1 MKKLLYPFINLSLFL
16 SLLFVAGC
24 EEGNPVTNNYYEYQ
38 GDTTIVIDTTIVFDT
53 TIITVDTNFIDT
65 TIIVDTTIIIGDT
78 NSNTWGFDPLI
89 SGTDLDTYTFQSWHL
104 EDIDDGQNHVCGSNL
119 GTDNTNCMDYY
130 EEFLCSISDSDPYGP
145 RFSFVEDG
153 YIFMN
158 NCNPVQDENSR
169 PLITWKT
176 RDGILKIE
184 ISDTSLTT
192 PTFEYF
198 FNGKEYNYSVDINSQ
213 NLIIRNDV
221 SILRFSIP

>member
-1 MKKLLYPFINLSLFL
+1 
-16 SLLFVAGC
+16 
-24 EEGNPVTNNYYEYQ
+24 
-38 GDTTIVIDTTIVFDT
+38 
-53 TIITVDTNFIDT
+53 
-65 TIIVDTTIIIGDT
+65 
-78 NSNTWGFDPLI
+78 
-89 SGTDLDTYTFQSWHL
+89 
-104 EDIDDGQNHVCGSNL
+104 
-119 GTDNTNCMDYY
+119 
-130 EEFLCSISDSDPYGP
+130 
-145 RFSFVEDG
+145 
-153 YIFMN
+153 MN